1 MNRIFIF
8 TFGKSPMNLDR
19 AREMFDIKK
28 RFVGAI
34 ATQEDWEIVSAVHE
48 FVENEIMPRRKDLE
62 GGWHRD
68 EKLARKTFE
77 KLHKGLV
84 DLGIQK
90 AFMPEEIGGLGLKS
104 TVTMCMLWEEIAR
117 GDAGLATHLAILPWV
132 MGPALI
138 AKRMDLLETFGRK
151 ICDDKPH
158 TACMAITEPQGG
170 TNIEDPTLHGRTI
183 RTRAKLDG
191 DEWVINGQKIWP
203 SGAGVA
209 DICYCTVCTTDPS
222 KGDEGI
228 AIIYV
233 PPDADGLSF
242 GKPIEKMG
250 LCWTDI
256 NAEIFYDNVRVPK
269 EYRVAGP
276 GEDAKI
282 LHSIVSGGRMGTA
295 AMAVGVAQAVFE
307 IVLEYTK
314 NREIAGKSVR
324 EHSLHA
330 SILADMA
337 IAIETARAYYLQ
349 VAWMS
354 DRPRIYGKGWSPAR
368 MARASA
374 AKVYACDVAVW
385 VTNKAMELMGAYGYS
400 FDGLVEKYLRDVKML
415 QLWLGGPQR
424 GRLDVALGYYSFE
437 W

>member
-1 MNRIFIF
+1 MSGASEMMNIR
-8 TFGKSPMNLDR
+8 
-19 AREMFDIKK
+19 K

-34 ATQEDWEIVSAVHE
+34 AKEEDWQIVETVHE

-68 EKLARKTFE
+68 EKLARKTFKE
-77 KLHKGLV
+77 LQKGLV
-84 DLGIQK
+84 DLGVQR
-90 AFMPEEIGGLGLKS
+90 AFLPEEIGGLGIS
-104 TVTMCMLWEEIAR
+104 SAVTMCMVWEEIAR
-117 GDAGLATHLAILPWV
+117 GDAGLATHMSIIPWV

-138 AKRMDLLETFGRK
+138 ARRKDLLEIFGRK
-151 ICDDKPH
+151 ICDDEPH
-158 TACMAITEPQGG
+158 TACLAITEPEGG
-170 TNIEDPTLHGRTI
+170 ANIEDPTQHGRTI
-183 RTRAKLDG
+183 TTRAELDG
-191 DEWVINGQKIWP
+191 DEWVINGRKIWP

-209 DICYCTVCTTDPS
+209 DICYCTVCTTDPK

-228 AIIYV
+228 ALIYV

-250 LCWTDI
+250 MCWTDI
-256 NAEIFYDNVRVPK
+256 NAEIFYDNVRVPR
-269 EYRVAGP
+269 EYRVAGS
-276 GEDAKI
+276 GKDAKI
-282 LHSIVSGGRMGTA
+282 LHAIVAGGRLGTA
-295 AMAVGVAQAVFE
+295 AIAVGVAQAVFE

-314 NREIAGKSVR
+314 ERKIAGKPVR
-324 EHSLHA
+324 EHSMHA
-330 SILADMA
+330 GIIADMA

-354 DRPRIYGKGWSPAR
+354 DHPEIYGRGWSPSR
-368 MARASA
+368 FARASA

-400 FDGLVEKYLRDVKML
+400 FDGLVEKYLRDCKIL

-424 GRLDVALGYYSFE
+424 ARLDVALGYYPFE
-437 W
+437 WGYPSP